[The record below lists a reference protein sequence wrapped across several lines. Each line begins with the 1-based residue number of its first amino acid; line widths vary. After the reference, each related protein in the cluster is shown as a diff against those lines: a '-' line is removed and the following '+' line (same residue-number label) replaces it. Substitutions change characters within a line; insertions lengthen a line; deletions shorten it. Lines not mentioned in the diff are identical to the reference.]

1 MSTTEAV
8 FVDRIAA
15 TDKPPLSLRNVHIS
29 YQSRKGPVQAVRG
42 IDLDLRAGESLSLIG
57 ESGSGKT
64 TLGLGIVRLLVKTAT
79 LTDGEI
85 LYRRDGTEVDVGELD
100 ARRLREFR
108 WRECAMVFQSALNSF
123 NPVLRVWNQMY
134 DTAKAHG
141 WSDKRAVRAHVL
153 DLLRF
158 VQLDA
163 ERVIDAYPHELSGGM
178 RQRVLIAMS
187 LLLDPQV
194 LILDEPTTALDIL
207 TQRTIIDLLRRLKQ
221 EQHLTMLFIS
231 HDLAIAAEL
240 ANRIATMYAGRIVE
254 IGSAEDIFYRPR
266 HPYTLGLIRAVPKVT
281 GDFEDLA
288 SIPGS
293 PPDLIDLPSGCK
305 FHPRCPFAT
314 KKCVEEEPELEAV
327 GVDHAA
333 ACWHWQKVEAELA
346 VNPLHQ
352 SRARLPEV
360 GASPLD
366 GSVADLSNA
375 TTQVGE
381 V

>member
-15 TDKPPLSLRNVHIS
+15 ADKPPLSLRNVHIS

-141 WSDKRAVRAHVL
+141 WSDKRGRCAR
-153 DLLRF
+153 
-158 VQLDA
+158 
-163 ERVIDAYPHELSGGM
+163 M
-178 RQRVLIAMS
+178 CW
-187 LLLDPQV
+187 
-194 LILDEPTTALDIL
+194 TCCALCNW
-207 TQRTIIDLLRRLKQ
+207 T
-221 EQHLTMLFIS
+221 
-231 HDLAIAAEL
+231 
-240 ANRIATMYAGRIVE
+240 
-254 IGSAEDIFYRPR
+254 P
-266 HPYTLGLIRAVPKVT
+266 
-281 GDFEDLA
+281 
-288 SIPGS
+288 
-293 PPDLIDLPSGCK
+293 
-305 FHPRCPFAT
+305 
-314 KKCVEEEPELEAV
+314 
-327 GVDHAA
+327 
-333 ACWHWQKVEAELA
+333 
-346 VNPLHQ
+346 
-352 SRARLPEV
+352 
-360 GASPLD
+360 
-366 GSVADLSNA
+366 NA
-375 TTQVGE
+375 
-381 V
+381 